1 MQKVKIAA
9 AALAAAFAFTAAPV
23 VSDIAG
29 DTTGSAPLFRAYS
42 MAGRIVS
49 CVPGVRPAYAQAT
62 EAVDYTSSLRYLP
75 LMTHTRYFV
84 DKDEKGELMRSH
96 WTGIEVFSVD
106 YQGPR
111 QPIETMTSALDNYSA
126 KESQSFDITHRKM
139 LNDAKKD
146 RSSRLA
152 AGSTFFPAYQENG
165 NIFVR
170 RSDFRVV
177 SFLEDCYS
185 YLGGVHGLGGVVGKN
200 FDVHTG
206 KELKLTD
213 VVKDKT
219 QLAEAIQQQLMFDYP
234 HSSFAQG
241 GGESMRNTVDQ
252 LIREDK
258 MLWSLDP
265 RGISFYFNPYLIGAY
280 AEGIFTTTIFFS
292 EHPDLF
298 VKNASSDIIEW
309 RGPQAYCMEIRPYLN
324 IRLSDSPRDERLYV
338 ANDKDRIIIEYCGE
352 KLEDFVG
359 NKEIRPVLVNTFDGK
374 KYLYV
379 DYAQVTNNFRLR
391 VYDLNGESPKFV
403 GEYPLTRLS
412 TSPQD
417 SANRAWYIM
426 SDPNEFYMT
435 STKDTELLP
444 LNQVTCR
451 VGKNGEPEVYE
462 VEGAKG

>member
-1 MQKVKIAA
+1 MKKMKMAA
-9 AALAAAFAFTAAPV
+9 VSLAAVFAFAAAPV
-23 VSDIAG
+23 FDSGIVDSNDM
-29 DTTGSAPLFRAYS
+29 TGISWS
-42 MAGRIVS
+42 
-49 CVPGVRPAYAQAT
+49 RPACAQT
-62 EAVDYTSSLRYLP
+62 QEPVDYSSSLRYLP
-75 LMTHTRYFV
+75 LITHTRYFV

-111 QPIETMTSALDNYSA
+111 QPVETMTHALDSYST
-126 KESQSFDITHRKM
+126 KENQSFDSTRRKM
-139 LNDAKKD
+139 LGDAKKD
-146 RSSRLA
+146 RSTRLA
-152 AGSTFFPAYQENG
+152 DGSTFFPAYQENG
-165 NIFVR
+165 DIFVR

-177 SFLEDCYS
+177 SFLEDGYS
-185 YLGGVHGLGGVVGKN
+185 YLGGAHGLGGVVGKN
-200 FDVHTG
+200 YDVYTG

-213 VVKDKT
+213 VIKDKT
-219 QLAEAIQQQLMFDYP
+219 QLAEAIKQQLMFDYP
-234 HSSFAQG
+234 NSSFAQG
-241 GGESMRNTVDQ
+241 GGTGMKETVDQ

-265 RGISFYFNPYLIGAY
+265 RGISFYFNPYLIGSY

-292 EHPDLF
+292 ERPDLF
-298 VKNASSDIIEW
+298 VKNAASDIIEW

-338 ANDKDRIIIEYCGE
+338 ANDSDRIIVEYCGE
-352 KLEDFVG
+352 KLEDFVS
-359 NKEIRPVLVNTFDGK
+359 NKEIRPVLVNLFDGK

-403 GEYPLTRLS
+403 GEYPLTRLT

-417 SANRAWYIM
+417 SENRAWYIM

-435 STKDTELLP
+435 STKDTSLLP
-444 LNQVTCR
+444 LSRVTCR
-451 VGKNGEPEVYE
+451 VGKNGEPEAYE

>member
-1 MQKVKIAA
+1 MKKAKMTA
-9 AALAAAFAFTAAPV
+9 AALAAAFAFAAASFFDAGIAGTSNV
-23 VSDIAG
+23 AGLSGISDI
-29 DTTGSAPLFRAYS
+29 SLS
-42 MAGRIVS
+42 
-49 CVPGVRPAYAQAT
+49 RPAYAQAQ
-62 EAVDYTSSLRYLP
+62 EPLDYTASLRYLP

-84 DKDEKGELMRSH
+84 DKDEKGDLMRSH

-111 QPIETMTSALDNYSA
+111 QPVETMTNVLNSYST
-126 KESQSFDITHRKM
+126 KENQSFDNTRRKM
-139 LNDAKKD
+139 LSDAKKD

-152 AGSTFFPAYQENG
+152 GGSGFFPAYQENG
-165 NIFVR
+165 DIFVR
-170 RSDFRVV
+170 RADFRVV
-177 SFLEDCYS
+177 SFLEDGYS
-185 YLGGVHGLGGVVGKN
+185 YLGGAHGLGGVAGKN
-200 FDVHTG
+200 FDVYTG

-219 QLAEAIQQQLMFDYP
+219 QLAEAIKQQLMFDYP
-234 HSSFAQG
+234 NSSFAQG
-241 GGESMRNTVDQ
+241 GGTSMKETVDQ

-258 MLWSLDP
+258 ILWSLDP

-292 EHPDLF
+292 ERPDLF
-298 VKNASSDIIEW
+298 VKNAASDVIEW

-338 ANDKDRIIIEYCGE
+338 ANDSDRIIIDYCGE
-352 KLEDFVG
+352 KLEDFVT

-391 VYDLNGESPKFV
+391 VYDLNGERPKFV

-417 SANRAWYIM
+417 SANRAWHIM

-435 STKDTELLP
+435 STKDTEFLP

>member
-1 MQKVKIAA
+1 MKKVKIAA

-234 HSSFAQG
+234 HSSIAQG

-265 RGISFYFNPYLIGAY
+265 RGISFYFNPI
-280 AEGIFTTTIFFS
+280 
-292 EHPDLF
+292 
-298 VKNASSDIIEW
+298 SSSGGD
-309 RGPQAYCMEIRPYLN
+309 
-324 IRLSDSPRDERLYV
+324 PRR
-338 ANDKDRIIIEYCGE
+338 
-352 KLEDFVG
+352 
-359 NKEIRPVLVNTFDGK
+359 T
-374 KYLYV
+374 
-379 DYAQVTNNFRLR
+379 
-391 VYDLNGESPKFV
+391 
-403 GEYPLTRLS
+403 
-412 TSPQD
+412 
-417 SANRAWYIM
+417 AWK
-426 SDPNEFYMT
+426 SVPT
-435 STKDTELLP
+435 
-444 LNQVTCR
+444 
-451 VGKNGEPEVYE
+451 
-462 VEGAKG
+462 

>member
-1 MQKVKIAA
+1 MKKVKITAA
-9 AALAAAFAFTAAPV
+9 VLAAAFTFTAAPV

-29 DTTGSAPLFRAYS
+29 DTTGCAPLFQSDS
-42 MAGRIVS
+42 MVGRIVS
-49 CVPGVRPAYAQAT
+49 FVSGVRPAYAQAE

-111 QPIETMTSALDNYSA
+111 QPIETMTNALDNYSA
-126 KESQSFDITHRKM
+126 KENQSFDITHRKM
-139 LNDAKKD
+139 LSDAKKD
-146 RSSRLA
+146 RSSRIA
-152 AGSTFFPAYQENG
+152 AGSSFFPAYQENG
-165 NIFVR
+165 DIFVHR
-170 RSDFRVV
+170 ADFRVV
-177 SFLEDCYS
+177 SFLEDGYS

-200 FDVHTG
+200 FDVYTG

-219 QLAEAIQQQLMFDYP
+219 KLAEAIKQQLMFDYP
-234 HSSFAQG
+234 KSSFAQG

-265 RGISFYFNPYLIGAY
+265 RGISFYFNPYLIGSY

-292 EHPDLF
+292 ERPDLF
-298 VKNASSDIIEW
+298 VKNASSDVIEW
-309 RGPQAYCMEIRPYLN
+309 RGTQAYCMEIRPYLN

-338 ANDKDRIIIEYCGE
+338 GNDKDRIIIDYCGE
-352 KLEDFVG
+352 KLEDFVN

-391 VYDLNGESPKFV
+391 VYDLNGERPKFV
-403 GEYPLTRLS
+403 GEYPLTRLT

-417 SANRAWYIM
+417 SENRAWHIM

-435 STKDTELLP
+435 STKDTDLLP
-444 LNQVTCR
+444 REQVTCR
-451 VGKNGEPEVYE
+451 VGANGAPEVYE
-462 VEGAKG
+462 VKGAKG